1 MIVVPFWGQFI
12 IRGEFINI
20 METKNYYDIL
30 GVSVKASL
38 DEITAAKNTLAKKY
52 HPDANMKNGID
63 TTGQMQEI
71 LEAYSVLSDT
81 TKRAEYDRS
90 ISGRKPVLQT
100 YDLKNEAPQDTED
113 SGFVVYWKASGKLY
127 DIIAESDELIR
138 QKHAE
143 SRLAQLAMQALPYI
157 ILLREAQI
165 PERYWLPDIM
175 NWLLFTWFK
184 NRNYTVAYLL
194 SLYDEHTKKDM
205 TMSAGLKLKSRSRK
219 YEHSVKR
226 LMKY

>member
-1 MIVVPFWGQFI
+1 
-12 IRGEFINI
+12 

-30 GVSVKASL
+30 GVSVKATD

-52 HPDANMKNGID
+52 HPDANMRDGID
-63 TTGQMQEI
+63 TTRQMQEI
-71 LEAYSVLSDT
+71 LEAYAVLSDPSR
-81 TKRAEYDRS
+81 RAEYDRN
-90 ISGRKPVLQT
+90 ISGRKPVMQT
-100 YDLKNEAPQDTED
+100 YDLKHSGGEESTEET
-113 SGFVVYWKASGKLY
+113 GFVVYWKASNELY
-127 DIIAESDELIR
+127 DIIVESDQLAR
-138 QKHAE
+138 QKDAS

-175 NWLLFTWFK
+175 NWLLFAWYK
-184 NRNYTVAYLL
+184 NRNYTTAYLL
-194 SLYDEHTKKDM
+194 TLYDEHTKKDM
-205 TMSAGLKLKSRSRK
+205 PMMAGLKLKNRSMK

>member
-1 MIVVPFWGQFI
+1 MCLC
-12 IRGEFINI
+12 NI
-20 METKNYYDIL
+20 CKGRISMEIKNYYDIL
-30 GVSVKASL
+30 SVSVKESD

-52 HPDANMKNGID
+52 HPDANIKNGID
-63 TTGQMQEI
+63 TTEQMQEI
-71 LEAYSVLSDT
+71 LEAYAVLSDPV
-81 TKRAEYDRS
+81 KRREYDRS
-90 ISGRKPVLQT
+90 ISGRKPVMQT
-100 YDLKNEAPQDTED
+100 FDLKNEDADETED
-113 SGFVVYWKASGKLY
+113 TGFVAYWKASGRLY

-138 QKHAE
+138 KKE
-143 SRLAQLAMQALPYI
+143 VEGRLAQLAMQALPYI

-184 NRNYTVAYLL
+184 NRNYTVSYLL
-194 SLYDEHTKKDM
+194 SLYDEHTRKDM
-205 TMSAGLKLKSRSRK
+205 TMSAGLKLKSRSKK

>member
-1 MIVVPFWGQFI
+1 
-12 IRGEFINI
+12 
-20 METKNYYDIL
+20 MEIKNYYDIL
-30 GVSVKASL
+30 GVSVKSSD

-52 HPDANMKNGID
+52 HPDANIKNGID
-63 TTGQMQEI
+63 TTEQMQEI
-71 LEAYSVLSDT
+71 LEAYAILSDPV
-81 TKRAEYDRS
+81 KRREYDRS
-90 ISGRKPVLQT
+90 ISGRKPVMQT
-100 YDLKNEAPQDTED
+100 FDLKNEEGEETED
-113 SGFVVYWKASGKLY
+113 DGFVAYWKASGRLY

-138 QKHAE
+138 KKEAAG
-143 SRLAQLAMQALPYI
+143 RLAQLAMQALPYI

-184 NRNYTVAYLL
+184 NRNYTVSYLL
-194 SLYDEHTKKDM
+194 SLYDEHTRKDM
-205 TMSAGLKLKSRSRK
+205 TMSAGLKLKSRSKK